1 MISIMNKNLIFMIL
15 AMLVLACPACAKK
28 PVLYP
33 NEQYKEAGEAKVSD
47 DIAYCMEFAE
57 KSVGNTSKAKTSV
70 KTGVK
75 GGLIGGAVGLGIGI
89 VTGSPGSSALAGAAG
104 GAAGGAVGGA
114 MQDNPDPLYRKFVE
128 RCLREKGYETM
139 GWK

>member
-1 MISIMNKNLIFMIL
+1 MTKIMNKKIIFMIL
-15 AMLVLACPACAKK
+15 TMLVLACPACAKK

-33 NEQYKEAGEAKVSD
+33 NEQYKKAGETKVSE

-57 KSVGNTSKAKTSV
+57 ESVGKTSKTKTSV
-70 KTGVK
+70 KTGIQ

-114 MQDNPDPLYRKFVE
+114 IQDNPDPLYRKFVE

>member
-1 MISIMNKNLIFMIL
+1 MNKKLFFILIAL
-15 AMLVLACPACAKK
+15 LLLACPACAKK

-33 NEQYKEAGEAKVSD
+33 NEQYREAGKAKVSE
-47 DIAYCMEFAE
+47 DIEYCMDFAD
-57 KSVGNTSKAKTSV
+57 KSVGKTSRGKTSV

-114 MQDNPDPLYRKFVE
+114 MQDNQDTLYKEFVE
-128 RCLREKGYETM
+128 RCLKEKGYEPM
-139 GWK
+139 GWR